1 MLRSKTEYPLDE
13 VNTPQSPQ
21 FYIATK
27 SAPVEDRVRVLK
39 YGQIFAVFDR
49 FGDITPVGM
58 GEQGIFFEGTRHL
71 SESAL
76 FVGNSSPLLLSS
88 TTTGDNCVFTADVT
102 NVDVT
107 WHDRVLLP
115 RGTLHLRRSKVLWAG
130 ACYEQV
136 RIANYGLDPVR
147 FPITMK
153 FQSDF
158 VDLFEVRGAHRAH
171 RGQYLPPEITGDCV
185 TLSYRGLDGVTRT
198 TRLSFLPAPQHLTP
212 QEAQFEVS
220 LQPQEQTVLHFT
232 IQCDRN
238 AEVLPYAR
246 AFSVAKTAM
255 ATSGGHEQCDIES
268 SNRSFNDWINRSV
281 ADIKMM
287 TVGNPEPEYPYA
299 GVPWF
304 STIFGRDGIIV
315 ALECLWTNPAF
326 AKGVLRHLADTQATE
341 RVPERDA
348 EPGKIL
354 HESRRG
360 EMAALGE
367 VPFGRYYGAVDSTP
381 LFVVLAG
388 AYYTRT
394 ADLPFIESLWPNID
408 AALDWIDHY
417 GDQDHDGFVEYS
429 RKSPKGLVQQG
440 WKDSSDS
447 VFHADGTLAEPPIA
461 LCEVQGYVYA
471 AKRSA
476 ASLARLLGLGEKADL
491 LEASALKLQEQFEK
505 SFWCE
510 DLGTYALAL
519 DGHKNPCRVRTSN
532 PGHCLYTEIASPA
545 HAARFSDTIQKSDSF
560 SGWGIRTVS
569 TLEARY
575 NPISYHNGSI
585 WPHDNALCAAG
596 LARYGFR
603 SAASQIL
610 TSFLDASLS
619 IDLHRLPELFCGLE
633 RRAGESPTLYP
644 VACSPQA
651 WAAGAIFMLLE
662 SCLGIAVDAPAKQ
675 VLFRQPCLPAEIPE
689 LRILHLRVAGASV
702 DLLLKRRRDASVS
715 IEVLAKHGAL
725 ELLVQ

>member
-1 MLRSKTEYPLDE
+1 MTEYPLDE

-49 FGDITPVGM
+49 FGDIAPVGL

-71 SESAL
+71 SESSL
-76 FVGNSSPLLLSS
+76 FLGNSSPLLLSS
-88 TTTGDNCVFTADVT
+88 TTTADNCVFTADVT

-115 RGTLHLRRSKVLWAG
+115 RGTLHLRRSKVLWEG
-130 ACYEQV
+130 ACYEQL
-136 RIANYGLDPVR
+136 RISNYGLDPVS
-147 FPITMK
+147 FPVTMK

-171 RGQYLPPEITGDCV
+171 RGQYLPPEITEDCV
-185 TLSYRGLDGVTRT
+185 TLSYRGLDGVIRS
-198 TRLSFLPAPQHLTP
+198 TRLICLPAPQHLT
-212 QEAQFEVS
+212 AHDVQFEIN
-220 LQPQEQTVLHFT
+220 LQPQQQTVLHLT
-232 IQCDRN
+232 VQCDRN
-238 AEVLPYAR
+238 AEMLPYEK
-246 AFSVAKTAM
+246 AFSFAKTAM
-255 ATSGGHEQCDIES
+255 AASGGREQCHIES
-268 SNRSFNDWINRSV
+268 SNRPFNDWINRSV

-287 TVGNPEPEYPYA
+287 AVGNPESEYPYA

-304 STIFGRDGIIV
+304 STVFGRDGIIV
-315 ALECLWTNPAF
+315 ALECLWTNPDF
-326 AKGVLRHLADTQATE
+326 AKGVLRHLAETQATE

-388 AYYTRT
+388 AYHLRT
-394 ADLPFIESLWPNID
+394 ADLTFIKSLWPSIE
-408 AALDWIDHY
+408 AALNWIDQY
-417 GDQDHDGFVEYS
+417 GDQDHDGFVEYA

-447 VFHADGTLAEPPIA
+447 VFHADGALAEPPIA

-476 ASLARLLGLGEKADL
+476 ARLARLLGLNEKANG
-491 LEASALKLQEQFEK
+491 LEAGAVRLKEQFEK
-505 SFWCE
+505 SFWCA

-519 DGHKNPCRVRTSN
+519 DGHKKPCRVRTSN
-532 PGHCLYTEIASPA
+532 PGHCLYTEIVNPT
-545 HAARFSDTIQKSDSF
+545 HAAIFSETIQQSDSF

-569 TLEARY
+569 SLEARY

-596 LARYGFR
+596 LARYGFKNL
-603 SAASQIL
+603 ASRIL
-610 TSFLDASLS
+610 TSFFDASLS

-651 WAAGAIFMLLE
+651 WASGAIFLLLE
-662 SCLGIAVDAPAKQ
+662 SCLGITVDAPARQ
-675 VLFRQPCLPAEIPE
+675 VRFMEPCLPAEIPE
-689 LRILHLRVAGASV
+689 LRISQLKVNGSSA
-702 DLLLKRRRDASVS
+702 DLLLKRRADASVS
-715 IEVLAKHGAL
+715 VQVLAKQG
-725 ELLVQ
+725 ELKILAP